1 MQGVFITGTN
11 TEVGKTHTA
20 VLLARQLREQGV
32 RVIPRKPI
40 ESGCIMEDGEL
51 IPHDAKALKE
61 AAGYEGS
68 LSEVCPYRFEPPISP
83 VRAAHLA
90 NKVLT
95 TEQLVKICLD
105 GSEDGFVIVEGAG
118 GFYSPLSENGLNA
131 DLATA
136 LQLPVLL
143 VASDVLGCM
152 NQVLLNAEAIKIR
165 GLKLV
170 GVVLNS
176 LDEKRYEHM
185 DNAADLR
192 DSLDS
197 PVYSQPFDKEGG
209 KLPQN
214 LIDQLQAQQSRGSF
228 RRVV

>member
-1 MQGVFITGTN
+1 MHGVFITGTN

-20 VLLARQLREQGV
+20 VLLAKQLHEQGV
-32 RVIPRKPI
+32 KVIPRKPI

-51 IPHDAKALKE
+51 VPQDARALKE
-61 AAGYEGS
+61 AAGYKGT
-68 LSEVCPYRFEPPISP
+68 LAEVCPYRFEPPISP
-83 VRAAHLA
+83 VRAAHLVD
-90 NKVLT
+90 KVLT
-95 TEQLVKICLD
+95 TEQLVKTCLD

-131 DLATA
+131 DLAMA

-143 VASDVLGCM
+143 VASDVLGCV

-165 GLKLV
+165 GLNLA

-176 LDEKRYEHM
+176 INDNKHELM

-192 DSLDS
+192 DSIDC
-197 PVYSQPFDKEGG
+197 PIYSQPFDKEES
-209 KLPQN
+209 KPPQN
-214 LIDQLQAQQSRGSF
+214 LIEQLLAQQPKGTF
-228 RRVV
+228 KRVV

>member
-40 ESGCIMEDGEL
+40 ESGCVMEDGEL
-51 IPHDAKALKE
+51 IPLDAMALKE

-90 NKVLT
+90 DKVLT

-105 GSEDGFVIVEGAG
+105 GSENGFVIVEGAG

-131 DLATA
+131 DLAMA

-143 VASDVLGCM
+143 VASDVLGCV
-152 NQVLLNAEAIKIR
+152 NQALLNAEAIKIR
-165 GLKLV
+165 GLNLA
-170 GVVLNS
+170 GIVLNS
-176 LDEKRYEHM
+176 INNDKHEHM

-192 DSLDS
+192 NSLDS
-197 PVYSQPFDKEGG
+197 QVYSLPFDKEAG

-214 LIDQLQAQQSRGSF
+214 LIDHLLAQQPKGTF
-228 RRVV
+228 KRVV